1 MKVIYIATSNYYL
14 LLLLLLFSFVITP
27 LRGEKNV
34 LTSESYPLSEISR
47 TLLKMKAVPSNA
59 AFCKQLI
66 TMGIPMVFRWFS
78 SSSLIVPKAPTTI
91 GLTVA
96 LTSQNFWTCNL
107 KSWYLVIFSSSFTL
121 MFWSPGT
128 AMSMIL
134 HSLFSLSMTTIKG
147 FSFSFQLICFQPLPP
162 PLIFHPLSFSQAVTM

>member
-66 TMGIPMVFRWFS
+66 TMGIPMVVRWF
-78 SSSLIVPKAPTTI
+78 
-91 GLTVA
+91 
-96 LTSQNFWTCNL
+96 
-107 KSWYLVIFSSSFTL
+107 
-121 MFWSPGT
+121 
-128 AMSMIL
+128 
-134 HSLFSLSMTTIKG
+134 
-147 FSFSFQLICFQPLPP
+147 
-162 PLIFHPLSFSQAVTM
+162 